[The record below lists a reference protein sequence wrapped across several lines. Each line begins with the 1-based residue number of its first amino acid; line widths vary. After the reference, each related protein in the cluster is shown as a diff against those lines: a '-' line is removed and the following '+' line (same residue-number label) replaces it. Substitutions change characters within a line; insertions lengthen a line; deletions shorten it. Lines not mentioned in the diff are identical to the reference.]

1 MASGESRSFG
11 GECGSRG
18 LIAGVKGIGIMMT
31 SKLILSVLLLATL
44 LLVNAK
50 SAGHAHSF
58 QHFHGPVM
66 GDDQEVIWRDDDGRH
81 HEDYVAH
88 PHYAFSYG
96 VEDRRT
102 GDYHGQKEY
111 RDGTEVFGEYTVKDA
126 DGNIRTVK
134 YRAGK
139 DGFHAQV
146 HNSHQSGNPVQQ
158 HYNSPPSH
166 PPPPSPPHHH
176 HHHHHHQPEEYH

>member
-1 MASGESRSFG
+1 MISEENFIN
-11 GECGSRG
+11 
-18 LIAGVKGIGIMMT
+18 LVNVFLVK
-31 SKLILSVLLLATL
+31 LVLSVLVLSTL

-50 SAGHAHSF
+50 PDGYAHSF

-66 GDDQEVIWRDDDGRH
+66 GDENEVTWNDDHGHH

-96 VEDRRT
+96 VEDHHT
-102 GDYHGQKEY
+102 GDYHGQKEQ
-111 RDGTEVFGEYTVKDA
+111 RDGTEVFGEYTVKEP

-134 YRAGK
+134 YQAGK

-146 HNSHQSGNPVQQ
+146 HNSHRSD
-158 HYNSPPSH
+158 
-166 PPPPSPPHHH
+166 HHNHDH
-176 HHHHHHQPEEYH
+176 H

>member
-1 MASGESRSFG
+1 MAQGESRSFSG
-11 GECGSRG
+11 DRGSRG
-18 LIAGVKGIGIMMT
+18 LIQKGT
-31 SKLILSVLLLATL
+31 HQDASRQLLLSVLVLPAL

-50 SAGHAHSF
+50 PDGHAHSF

-66 GDDQEVIWRDDDGRH
+66 GDEHGVTWRDGHGH
-81 HEDYVAH
+81 HEDYVGH

-96 VEDRRT
+96 VEDRHT
-102 GDYHGQKEY
+102 GDYHGQKEHG
-111 RDGTEVFGEYTVKDA
+111 DGTEVFGEYTVKEP

-146 HNSHQSGNPVQQ
+146 HNSHESD
-158 HYNSPPSH
+158 
-166 PPPPSPPHHH
+166 HHH
-176 HHHHHHQPEEYH
+176 NAPQHHHHHHQPHEYR